1 MAQSYK
7 GAKIVLSKKIIY
19 FKINTASKFVTL
31 HFNIKV
37 DATKIHSSIITV
49 NSNTVF
55 TVDFVFPRSGRAL
68 LQ

>member
-37 DATKIHSSIITV
+37 NATKIHSSIIAV
-49 NSNTVF
+49 HSDFIF
-55 TVDFVFPRSGRAL
+55 TADFVFSRTG
-68 LQ
+68 